1 MTIKMEV
8 ETVLQVHHV
17 CEKHTKVEVP
27 VEVLVEVPVPVKV
40 PVPVEI
46 PVPYPAHYPPPYP
59 PAPTTPHPN
68 LIHRGS
74 PSPYPTTP
82 QYVPTTPRLQ
92 VYPHPESALPLIHST
107 TVGPHL
113 RSPTPHQKFQSTT
126 PHIPHSPTPTTHHIS
141 HSPSP
146 TARSFS
152 HSQTPTPTRQSHTS
166 TLTPTHRLTATPRID
181 SDVLDPARA
190 ALVER
195 FNTQLQ
201 QKSEK
206 EVSRRRRAVVFPDET
221 KPSKVER
228 RQRKAVP
235 QDRLRAD
242 APQILGGTVNLS
254 GPRRPNFSLHSVDN
268 LFLLHHSSNP
278 IELEK

>member
-1 MTIKMEV
+1 M
-8 ETVLQVHHV
+8 
-17 CEKHTKVEVP
+17 
-27 VEVLVEVPVPVKV
+27 PVPVKV

-46 PVPYPAHYPPPYP
+46 PVPYPAHFPFHT
-59 PAPTTPHPN
+59 PTTPHPT
-68 LIHRGS
+68 LLHHRS
-74 PSPYPTTP
+74 PSPYPQTP

-92 VYPHPESALPLIHST
+92 VFPHPESALPHIHST
-107 TVGPHL
+107 TARPNL
-113 RSPTPHQKFQSTT
+113 RSPIPFHNFQSTT
-126 PHIPHSPTPTTHHIS
+126 PHHTPHSPTPTTNHIS

-152 HSQTPTPTRQSHTS
+152 HSPTPTPTQLSKTS
-166 TLTPTHRLTATPRID
+166 TVAPTPTATPRID

-201 QKSEK
+201 QKSDK
-206 EVSRRRRAVVFPDET
+206 EVSRRKRGVVFPDET

-235 QDRLRAD
+235 QDRLRPD
-242 APQILGGTVNLS
+242 ATQILGGTVNLS
-254 GPRRPNFSLHSVDN
+254 GPRRPNFSLHSVSC
-268 LFLLHHSSNP
+268 LLLCHPS
-278 IELEK
+278 EK